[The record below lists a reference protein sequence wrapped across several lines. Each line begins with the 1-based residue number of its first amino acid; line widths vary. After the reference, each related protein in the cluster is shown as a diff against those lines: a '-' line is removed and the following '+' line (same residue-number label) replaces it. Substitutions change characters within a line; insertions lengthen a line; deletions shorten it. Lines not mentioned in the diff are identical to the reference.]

1 MLDQQTASMREAM
14 AEASAMVLGGF
25 RLDTDIKAKIVWP
38 ERYFESNSTREMWET
53 VMQLLQDI

>member
-1 MLDQQTASMREAM
+1 MREAM